1 VTEQKSTSRTAPQTT
16 IPASSTAFE
25 PRHLAKNPKQFGKSS
40 VDLIGATDVVVSEP
54 KFLAANFQHLVC
66 NSLREALL
74 SNGMTIDQ
82 FATELL
88 GTVPGIGYDRL
99 GRVLRGETQIQVADI
114 VAWSQRFTGVKRT
127 VLNARAWGVAGST
140 DDEI

>member
-1 VTEQKSTSRTAPQTT
+1 M
-16 IPASSTAFE
+16 
-25 PRHLAKNPKQFGKSS
+25 
-40 VDLIGATDVVVSEP
+40 DLIGATDVVVSEP

>member
-1 VTEQKSTSRTAPQTT
+1 VTEQKSTSRTTPQTT

-25 PRHLAKNPKQFGKSS
+25 PRQLAKNPKQFGKSS
-40 VDLIGATDVVVSEP
+40 VDLIGATYVVVSEP

-82 FATELL
+82 FASELL

-99 GRVLRGETQIQVADI
+99 GRVLRGETQIQISDI
-114 VAWSQRFTGVKRT
+114 VAWSHRFPGVKRT
-127 VLNARAWGVAGST
+127 VLSANAWGMSVAV
-140 DDEI
+140 DNDL